1 MLIRNQEGRLPVGDP
16 GSMEIRMSVVSGTLS
31 VGE

>member
-1 MLIRNQEGRLPVGDP
+1 MLIRNQKGRLPVGDP
-16 GSMEIRMSVVSGTLS
+16 GSMETRMSVVSGNLS